1 MPGSGNGNPEA
12 LSFWE
17 PRDSDGEPEVL
28 VFGTGERIAVTDRVF
43 QGESGALLL
52 KWKREADAA
61 VREAAREMERLDAE
75 AKRLEEAPAARP
87 AGRGLGGWSDD
98 SGAQGAMTV
107 LKPKRKIYVR
117 RLAVAETWAAQ
128 AVITKRLDTLAAN
141 RLDAL
146 AAERARPW
154 WRRLAG

>member
-1 MPGSGNGNPEA
+1 MPSNGGNGNPEA

-61 VREAAREMERLDAE
+61 VAKAAREMERLDAE
-75 AKRLEEAPAARP
+75 AKRLEEARLLDQRAEAWAVGAMI
-87 AGRGLGGWSDD
+87 AGRRV
-98 SGAQGAMTV
+98 Q
-107 LKPKRKIYVR
+107 
-117 RLAVAETWAAQ
+117 
-128 AVITKRLDTLAAN
+128 
-141 RLDAL
+141 
-146 AAERARPW
+146 
-154 WRRLAG
+154 